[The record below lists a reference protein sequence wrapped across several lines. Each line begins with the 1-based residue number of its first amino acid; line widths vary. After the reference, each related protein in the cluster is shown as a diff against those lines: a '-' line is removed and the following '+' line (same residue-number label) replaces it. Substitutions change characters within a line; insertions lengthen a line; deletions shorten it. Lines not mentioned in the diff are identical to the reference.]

1 MYVIFFFHKFGAMS
15 GIFLVYFYFIL
26 LQLIIVKYINIQLYI
41 FVYTLMEVFIMA
53 TTVRINEDVKQQ
65 LKIKSAEL
73 GVSQF
78 DLLNRYVIEGIKR
91 DTTPKKPVMSLDQ
104 LEKLLKHD
112 NPKGNNLQKFSGIVP
127 DGEVFDPVEDK
138 RKAYRGY

>member
-1 MYVIFFFHKFGAMS
+1 
-15 GIFLVYFYFIL
+15 
-26 LQLIIVKYINIQLYI
+26 
-41 FVYTLMEVFIMA
+41 MEVFIMA
-53 TTVRINEDVKQQ
+53 TTVRIDEDVKQQ

>member
-1 MYVIFFFHKFGAMS
+1 
-15 GIFLVYFYFIL
+15 
-26 LQLIIVKYINIQLYI
+26 
-41 FVYTLMEVFIMA
+41 MEVFIMA

-127 DGEVFDPVEDK
+127 DGEVFGPVEDK

>member
-1 MYVIFFFHKFGAMS
+1 
-15 GIFLVYFYFIL
+15 
-26 LQLIIVKYINIQLYI
+26 
-41 FVYTLMEVFIMA
+41 MA

-104 LEKLLKHD
+104 
-112 NPKGNNLQKFSGIVP
+112 I
-127 DGEVFDPVEDK
+127 
-138 RKAYRGY
+138 

>member
-1 MYVIFFFHKFGAMS
+1 MFK
-15 GIFLVYFYFIL
+15 
-26 LQLIIVKYINIQLYI
+26 NI
-41 FVYTLMEVFIMA
+41 FVYLLKDVFIMT

-78 DLLNRYVIEGIKR
+78 DLLNRYVLEGIKR
-91 DTTPKKPVMSLDQ
+91 DTTPKKPVLSLDQ

-127 DGEVFDPVEDK
+127 DGDIIDPVEEK
-138 RKAYRGY
+138 RKTYSDCTILRL